1 MNGLH
6 THFAR
11 SSRFRSV
18 GMVLDLQDAASGKVL
33 ATVVSADALRVVALA
48 RRMGSRFV
56 VLAGQLHRKR
66 AGAFG
71 SAVHDV
77 NALPDLALT
86 AFYRLGECGE
96 TVSAW
101 SVVGSKEMREAV
113 LAALAGVMATEGS
126 A

>member
-1 MNGLH
+1 MNALH
-6 THFAR
+6 AHFTR
-11 SSRFRSV
+11 KSRFRSV
-18 GMVLDLQDAASGKVL
+18 GMVLDLQDAASGNVL
-33 ATVVSADALRVVALA
+33 ATVVSTDALRVVALA

-56 VLAGQLHRKR
+56 VLAGQLYRKR
-66 AGAFG
+66 AGAYS

-77 NALPDLALT
+77 NVLPTVALA

-101 SVVGSKEMREAV
+101 SVVGADEMREAV